1 MLLFRHLPAFRCL
14 AALCFCGILGV
25 SKASSILF
33 SGGTV
38 IAFDRATEALRIL
51 RNSSVL
57 VVDDRIASIFDSRS
71 NVTIPKGTEEI
82 DVTGKIVSPGFV
94 DTHRH
99 GWQTGFK
106 TIASNT
112 SLPEYYAR
120 YGEFASQDKLTAED
134 VYIGQLAGLL
144 QTLDAGVTTVL
155 DHAHGSWSDETA
167 QAGLDGSIESGARVF
182 HGFTVHA
189 LTNGYSITDQL
200 AKLQSVAQ
208 EGKFKNTSVSLG
220 LAYDGFSTATAEVVN
235 SVIEAAKQ
243 ANVSVITTHCAAG
256 PWGIPNSP
264 EVLHSYKFLN
274 ISTPIVFS
282 HASFLTTQ
290 GASLLRSTNQY
301 ISTTPESESQFGI
314 GPPTTY
320 HIQDQAALGVDTH
333 FAFSADIITQARI
346 WLQTVRR
353 TLYAQVLDK
362 WNVPTNNPMS
372 VNQAFLLATRHG
384 GLALR
389 RQDIGILAEGAKA
402 DVVVFSGD
410 SPSLLGW
417 VDPVAAVVLHSHVG
431 DIEHV
436 LVEGRFVKRGGK
448 LAVENYAGI
457 QQRFLKSARRLQQLW
472 KEMPYPS
479 LEGAFN
485 DIADYELVKE
495 LDTLRGDGTGY
506 GANFV

>member
-1 MLLFRHLPAFRCL
+1 MQLFMQSPAFRHLV
-14 AALCFCGILGV
+14 ALCFCGILAI
-25 SKASSILF
+25 SSASSILF

-38 IAFDRATEALRIL
+38 IAFDQAIEALQIL

-57 VVDDRIASIFDSRS
+57 VVDDRIVSLFDSQS
-71 NVTIPKGTEEI
+71 NITIPEGTEKI

-99 GWQTGFK
+99 GWETAFK

-112 SLPEYYAR
+112 SLAEYFVR
-120 YGEFASQDKLTAED
+120 YGEFASQDKFTAED

-144 QTLDAGVTTVL
+144 ETLNAGVTTIL

-167 QAGLDGSIESGARVF
+167 QAGLDGSINSGARVF
-182 HGFTVHA
+182 HGFTIHA

-208 EGKFKNTSVSLG
+208 ESKFKNTSVSLC
-220 LAYDGFSTATAEVVN
+220 LAYDGFSTATAEEVN

-243 ANVSVITTHCAAG
+243 ANVSVITTHCAGG
-256 PWGIPNSP
+256 PWGFANSP
-264 EVLHSYKFLN
+264 EILHSYNFLN

-282 HASFLTTQ
+282 HANFLTTQ
-290 GASLLRSTNQY
+290 DASLLRSTNQY
-301 ISTTPESESQFGI
+301 ISTTLN
-314 GPPTTY
+314 
-320 HIQDQAALGVDTH
+320 QAALGVDTH
-333 FAFSADIITQARI
+333 STFSADIITQARI

-353 TLYAQVLDK
+353 TLYVQVLDQ

-389 RQDIGILAEGAKA
+389 RQDIGVLVEGAKA
-402 DVVVFSGD
+402 DMVIFNGD
-410 SPSLLGW
+410 SPGLLGW
-417 VDPVAAVVLHSHVG
+417 VDPVAAVILHSNVG

-436 LVEGRFVKRGGK
+436 LVDGKFVKRDGK

-457 QQRFLKSARRLQQLW
+457 QQRFLESARRLQQLW
-472 KEMPYPS
+472 KETPYPT
-479 LEGAFN
+479 LEGTFN
-485 DIADYELVKE
+485 DIADYEPVKE
-495 LDTLRGDGTGY
+495 VDTLRGDGTGY
-506 GANFV
+506 GTNFV